1 MAIETIGFIGLGL
14 IGGSLAKT
22 IRRVYPDRTL
32 IGYNRSK
39 ASLAAA
45 LEDGTLNQ
53 AQDTIDES
61 FAACDMIFL
70 CAPVSVN
77 IRCMEKLKEIVKP
90 DCILTDA
97 GSVKTTI
104 HEAVEELG
112 LTHQFIGGHPM
123 AGSERFGYANAED
136 RLLENAYYI
145 LTPTGETPA
154 WMLEEYRE
162 LVTSIASLPIVLDY
176 REHDRVT
183 AAISHLP
190 HVVAYA
196 LVNLVKRSDSPEGTM
211 RMLAAGGFKDLTRI
225 ASSSPDMWQQI
236 CQENRTA
243 LADVLHEYR
252 QALADMEDA
261 IRKNNATWLWN
272 EFEEARIY
280 RSTMPQASH
289 GGLTGETAITV
300 DVQDEPGAISI
311 ITAILSAY
319 HVSIRNMGIMHNRE
333 HQQGVLK
340 ILVGD
345 RKSAEKAAEVLR
357 KRGYAVYMA

>member
-22 IRRVYPDRTL
+22 IRRVYPGKTL

-45 LEDGTLNQ
+45 LKDGTLNQ
-53 AQDTIDES
+53 AQDAIDES

-77 IRCMEKLKEIVKP
+77 IRCMEKLREIVKP
-90 DCILTDA
+90 GCILTDV

-123 AGSERFGYANAED
+123 AGSERFGYAHAED

-145 LTPTGETPA
+145 LTPTGETPD
-154 WMLEEYRE
+154 WMLEEYRN
-162 LVTSIASLPIVLDY
+162 LVTSIGSLPIVMDY

-190 HVVAYA
+190 HVIAYT
-196 LVNLVKRSDSPEGTM
+196 LVNLVKRSDSPEGMM
-211 RMLAAGGFKDLTRI
+211 RKLAAGGFKDLTRI

-252 QALADMEDA
+252 QALAEMEEA
-261 IRKNNATWLWN
+261 IRRDDGTWLWN
-272 EFEEARIY
+272 EFEEARVY
-280 RSTMPQASH
+280 RDAMPQAS
-289 GGLTGETAITV
+289 GDERRTV
-300 DVQDEPGAISI
+300 
-311 ITAILSAY
+311 
-319 HVSIRNMGIMHNRE
+319 
-333 HQQGVLK
+333 
-340 ILVGD
+340 
-345 RKSAEKAAEVLR
+345 
-357 KRGYAVYMA
+357 